1 MPPHCSG
8 FLAGGLGADAAWCS
22 APSGERQS
30 SAAFQSAWEGG
41 GGGGGEGRGI
51 KGEVEEEGWGVSV
64 SGKGC

>member
-8 FLAGGLGADAAWCS
+8 FLAGGPGADAAWCS

-41 GGGGGEGRGI
+41 GEVREGGSKARLKRRDGE
-51 KGEVEEEGWGVSV
+51 SL
-64 SGKGC
+64 